1 MALNRIYTIG
11 HSNRSLDELLT
22 ILQSKHI
29 ATLVDVRAHPYS
41 RRHPQFSSETLRTGV
56 ETVGMTYHWAGRQL
70 GGKRPVREDSPHVAM
85 EEGLRGYADYMD
97 TEDFQQAAAQLINLA
112 ARAPTALLCAE
123 RLAEHCHRSLL
134 ADYLVLKGV
143 QVIHLVSNE
152 ESHEHN
158 LSSTARLE
166 SIRLIYDRNTSG
178 TLF

>member
-1 MALNRIYTIG
+1 M
-11 HSNRSLDELLT
+11 
-22 ILQSKHI
+22 
-29 ATLVDVRAHPYS
+29 
-41 RRHPQFSSETLRTGV
+41 
-56 ETVGMTYHWAGRQL
+56 
-70 GGKRPVREDSPHVAM
+70 
-85 EEGLRGYADYMD
+85 RGYADYMD